1 MDWDEGRVKVLDA
14 ADALFYGR
22 GLQSVGMT
30 DIRDQSGVSLKRL
43 YQYFPSKD
51 ELVAAYLTRRDQQWR
66 SGLRDF
72 INSRSSDPRER
83 ILAIFDSL
91 EEWFNDPCFRGC
103 AYINAFGEWGAVRP
117 AIARITMEHKR
128 ALRGLVMDLLE
139 DAGVDDPEVTARRL
153 MILIDGAMTSA
164 ALHDSPNVAR
174 QARDMA
180 VALLQQS

>member
-1 MDWDEGRVKVLDA
+1 MDWDEGRVRVLDA

-51 ELVAAYLTRRDQQWR
+51 ELVAAYLIRRDQRWR
-66 SGLRDF
+66 SGLREF
-72 INSRSSDPRER
+72 ITSQSSDPRER
-83 ILAIFDSL
+83 ILAVFDSL

-103 AYINAFGEWGAVRP
+103 AYINAYGEWGAVRP
-117 AIARITMEHKR
+117 AIARISMEHKL
-128 ALRGLVMDLLE
+128 ALRGLIMELLK
-139 DAGVDDPEVTARRL
+139 DAEVDDPEVTARKL

-164 ALHDSPNVAR
+164 ALHDSPDVAR

-180 VALLQQS
+180 ATLLRN